1 MGTLDPEGDKQ
12 NVLLGP
18 RAISG
23 SYIVTLFR
31 GQDNT
36 HWTTE
41 RMLSSLWVPF
51 QGGQTHT
58 WASHT
63 THLSPLSLFL
73 FISRVIHVVL
83 IFKSITLAVHLAST
97 MAQSADCQKLE
108 IQNKIPLS
116 LKETSK
122 QRDVRRLT
130 SNSPN
135 KGNLFILRTASLA
148 QPQGRDGKYPF
159 TVHSP

>member
-1 MGTLDPEGDKQ
+1 M
-12 NVLLGP
+12 
-18 RAISG
+18 A
-23 SYIVTLFR
+23 VTLWPCSGAR
-31 GQDNT
+31 
-36 HWTTE
+36 TTLIGPQKGCCPAYGF
-41 RMLSSLWVPF
+41 LSKEDK
-51 QGGQTHT
+51 THT

-159 TVHSP
+159 TVHSPWEQIVSRMKSRGVLF